1 MEIYDAI
8 FSAILNILGLY
19 VNVRVMKLFLR
30 HKPIQ
35 HKALYLVYALVWIG
49 NWTIYY
55 RLQTILLTSLSM
67 YIGLWLIAVLL
78 YEGSMVR
85 KAAVAAASLAIN
97 IVCEDLVWRILNS
110 SWLQIKSAAIGSICS
125 VFVEL
130 MLLVLIERNF
140 KSDKNSR
147 MPAGSY
153 LNMILLSL
161 GTIVVSEILLN
172 GDATEPAQMIGLSI
186 LCLMNLTTYYLYERV
201 ADAYRENAEHAAMRQ
216 QIAMYSNQF
225 AVIRQSQEQVRSIRH
240 DIKNHLLLLGMYLQN
255 HKYDQAE
262 TYLQEMQQKITFD
275 KEYAKTGNL
284 EVDSILNYKLNQ
296 IHALGTELN
305 VQINVPDHTLIPAID
320 LNTILGNLLDNAAE
334 ALQHVE
340 KRTLQVIMNYS
351 KGVLYIGIYNSFD
364 GIVKKHGN
372 QFLSLK
378 SDQNEHGI
386 GLHNV
391 EQIVEKYDGTLSIDH
406 STDMFKVDLLLYISL
421 KHSIT

>member
-1 MEIYDAI
+1 MELYDAL

-30 HKPIQ
+30 HKPIR

-55 RLQTILLTSLSM
+55 RLQIIPLTSLSM

-97 IVCEDLVWRILNS
+97 IVCEDLVWRVLNS
-110 SWLQIKSAAIGSICS
+110 SWIQIKSAAIGSICS

-140 KSDKNSR
+140 KLDKNSR

-161 GTIVVSEILLN
+161 GTIVVSEIILN
-172 GDATEPAQMIGLSI
+172 GDATEPTQMIGLSI

-201 ADAYRENAEHAAMRQ
+201 ADAYRENAERAAMRQ

-225 AVIRQSQEQVRSIRH
+225 AVIRQSQEQIRSMRH

-305 VQINVPDHTLIPAID
+305 VKINVPDWTLIPAMD

-334 ALQHVE
+334 ALRHVE
-340 KRTLQVIMNYS
+340 RRSLQVIMNYT

-364 GIVKKHGN
+364 GIVQKHGD

-406 STDMFKVDLLLYISL
+406 STDMFKVDLLLYIKL
-421 KHSIT
+421 TNT